1 MAHDTLPEPPL
12 PGRRFRGGG
21 IGGLCA
27 HVPARGVR
35 SGVSI
40 FSALGYLGAPQHPQG
55 ESHCSSALPRLVVPE
70 TILPDSTLAKQ
81 ERMWGPTHPMGY
93 CDASDHLQPEVK
105 ATLSE
110 GRPRAVSHGSYMR
123 TLVQSCR
130 PDSRQAAG
138 LIKCSREH
146 RAEKTKPK
154 TRVSALC
161 P

>member
-1 MAHDTLPEPPL
+1 M
-12 PGRRFRGGG
+12 
-21 IGGLCA
+21 
-27 HVPARGVR
+27 
-35 SGVSI
+35 
-40 FSALGYLGAPQHPQG
+40 
-55 ESHCSSALPRLVVPE
+55 VPE

-81 ERMWGPTHPMGY
+81 ERIWG
-93 CDASDHLQPEVK
+93 PEVK

-110 GRPRAVSHGSYMR
+110 GRPGAVSHGSYMR

>member
-1 MAHDTLPEPPL
+1 M
-12 PGRRFRGGG
+12 
-21 IGGLCA
+21 
-27 HVPARGVR
+27 
-35 SGVSI
+35 
-40 FSALGYLGAPQHPQG
+40 
-55 ESHCSSALPRLVVPE
+55 VPE

-81 ERMWGPTHPMGY
+81 ERIWGPAHPMGY
-93 CDASDHLQPEVK
+93 CDASHRLQPEVK

-110 GRPRAVSHGSYMR
+110 GRPGAVSHGSYMR